1 MTGTTMQH
9 RGFLIKNPKR
19 ARSQV
24 GTSSLC
30 SRARRNSPCLGNT
43 VAKVIQ
49 HFLFGGQLITS
60 EQTCVLKREGTI
72 SRTLHNEPCFTPPL
86 HPATLDKT
94 ARPGAFSSVI
104 ACNHQTEEKR
114 NDQAEN
120 KIKC

>member
-1 MTGTTMQH
+1 MQ
-9 RGFLIKNPKR
+9 FLRIFLLKSKR
-19 ARSQV
+19 ARSQL

-30 SRARRNSPCLGNT
+30 SRAQRHSPSLGNT

-86 HPATLDKT
+86 HPGTLDKT

-104 ACNHQTEEKR
+104 ACNHQREEK
-114 NDQAEN
+114 
-120 KIKC
+120 K